1 MAEPNFS
8 WIYIIIF
15 LAIPLARII
24 PRFLAKRGIGKNFF
38 PQPPQQQNPQ
48 QQNPQQQN
56 PQQQNPQQQNQS
68 ESHFDEYQQKPSME
82 TRQPKSK
89 NELVLGALNRGSKS
103 FESIQKNTGLD
114 SKDLDAILEDLEKNG
129 LLKVVQKQG
138 MFGPK
143 TELLPTD
150 KGFKEYYS

>member
-24 PRFLAKRGIGKNFF
+24 PRLLAKKDIGKSFI
-38 PQPPQQQNPQ
+38 QPQQPKPFEPSFVRPAQEP
-48 QQNPQQQN
+48 
-56 PQQQNPQQQNQS
+56 QS
-68 ESHFDEYQQKPSME
+68 ESFEPRTDPSKP
-82 TRQPKSK
+82 QSK
-89 NELVLGALNRGSKS
+89 NDLVLGALNRGSKS

-114 SKDLDAILEDLEKNG
+114 NQDLDAILEYLEKNG
-129 LLKVVQKQG
+129 LMKVVHKQG

-143 TELLPTD
+143 TEIHPTD

>member
-24 PRFLAKRGIGKNFF
+24 PRLLAKRGIGKSFI
-38 PQPPQQQNPQ
+38 QPQQPKPFEPSFVKPAQEHP
-48 QQNPQQQN
+48 
-56 PQQQNPQQQNQS
+56 S
-68 ESHFDEYQQKPSME
+68 ESFEPRTDPSKP
-82 TRQPKSK
+82 QSK
-89 NELVLGALNRGSKS
+89 NDLVLGALNRGSKS
-103 FESIQKNTGLD
+103 FESIQENTGLD

-129 LLKVVQKQG
+129 LLKVVNKQG
-138 MFGPK
+138 MLGPK

>member
-1 MAEPNFS
+1 MADPNFS

-24 PRFLAKRGIGKNFF
+24 PRLLAKRGIGKSFIR
-38 PQPPQQQNPQ
+38 PQQSKPFE
-48 QQNPQQQN
+48 PSFVK
-56 PQQQNPQQQNQS
+56 PAEEHRS
-68 ESHFDEYQQKPSME
+68 ESFEPRTDPSKP
-82 TRQPKSK
+82 QSK
-89 NELVLGALNRGSKS
+89 NDLVLGALNRGSKS

-114 SKDLDAILEDLEKNG
+114 TQDLDAILEYLENNG
-129 LLKVVQKQG
+129 LLKVVHKQG

-150 KGFKEYYS
+150 KGFKKYYS

>member
-1 MAEPNFS
+1 MADPNFS

-24 PRFLAKRGIGKNFF
+24 PRLLAKRGIGKSFI
-38 PQPPQQQNPQ
+38 QPQQSKPFEPSFVKPTQEHP
-48 QQNPQQQN
+48 
-56 PQQQNPQQQNQS
+56 S
-68 ESHFDEYQQKPSME
+68 ESFEPRTDPSKP
-82 TRQPKSK
+82 QSK
-89 NELVLGALNRGSKS
+89 NDLVLGALNRGSKS

-114 SKDLDAILEDLEKNG
+114 SQDLDPILENLEKNG
-129 LLKVVQKQG
+129 LLKVVHKQG

>member
-1 MAEPNFS
+1 MADPNFS

-24 PRFLAKRGIGKNFF
+24 PRLLAKKGIGKRFIS
-38 PQPPQQQNPQ
+38 PQQQKPFE
-48 QQNPQQQN
+48 PSFVK
-56 PQQQNPQQQNQS
+56 PARESQS
-68 ESHFDEYQQKPSME
+68 ESFESQIDPSKPQ
-82 TRQPKSK
+82 TK
-89 NELVLGALNRGSKS
+89 NNLVLGALNRGSKS

-114 SKDLDAILEDLEKNG
+114 AKDLDTILEDLEKNN
-129 LLKVVQKQG
+129 LMKVVHKQG

-143 TELLPTD
+143 TELHPTD

>member
-1 MAEPNFS
+1 MAEANFS

-24 PRFLAKRGIGKNFF
+24 PRLLAKRGIGKNFF
-38 PQPPQQQNPQ
+38 PQQS
-48 QQNPQQQN
+48 
-56 PQQQNPQQQNQS
+56 QQQNQQQPNQP
-68 ESHFDEYQQKPSME
+68 ESRFDEYQQKPSME
-82 TRQPKSK
+82 TTQPKSK

-129 LLKVVQKQG
+129 FLKVVQKQG
-138 MFGPK
+138 MLGPK

>member
-24 PRFLAKRGIGKNFF
+24 PRILAKKGIGKSFI
-38 PQPPQQQNPQ
+38 QPQQPKPFEPSFVKPAQEP
-48 QQNPQQQN
+48 
-56 PQQQNPQQQNQS
+56 QS
-68 ESHFDEYQQKPSME
+68 ESFEPRTDPSKP
-82 TRQPKSK
+82 QSK
-89 NELVLGALNRGSKS
+89 NDLVLGALNRGSKS

-114 SKDLDAILEDLEKNG
+114 SQDLDAILEDLEKNG
-129 LLKVVQKQG
+129 LMKVVHKQG

-143 TELLPTD
+143 TEIHPTD